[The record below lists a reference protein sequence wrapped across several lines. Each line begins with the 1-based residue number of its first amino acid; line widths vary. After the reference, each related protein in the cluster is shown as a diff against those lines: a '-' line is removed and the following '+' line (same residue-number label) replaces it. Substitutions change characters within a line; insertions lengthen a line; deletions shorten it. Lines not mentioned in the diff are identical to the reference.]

1 MNDPLAVHTKVSLNL
16 NLMSLC
22 SEYIKSIRACKADL
36 ARTVSVVI
44 KVGNKLCSRLL
55 SQEHVCK
62 ILHNFF
68 HKDVCLQIPCN
79 EDQREVM

>member
-62 ILHNFF
+62 ILHSYFY
-68 HKDVCLQIPCN
+68 KDVCLQIPCN
-79 EDQREVM
+79 EDQRKVM